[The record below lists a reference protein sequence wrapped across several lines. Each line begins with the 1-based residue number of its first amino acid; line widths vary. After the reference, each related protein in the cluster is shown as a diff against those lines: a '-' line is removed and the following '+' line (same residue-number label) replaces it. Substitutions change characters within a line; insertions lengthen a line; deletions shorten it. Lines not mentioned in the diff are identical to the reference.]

1 MAVPSVQPIAP
12 WYAAEASKSG
22 SHTLK
27 CPEEQVLSC
36 VPAARSPSKKYKQ
49 TIRRL
54 QAKVAAQRKTIK
66 RLLRQPHQ
74 APSSTSKA
82 LGIIRPHVTEEVFKL
97 LSAHVRLRPK
107 GKGKRFPVSRATQ
120 VLSASVS
127 IAITALV
134 YAKVLPASAIT
145 TAQFCDRM
153 DRIFDALNSS
163 SKKKTS
169 QKLRHAIVKEDSEL
183 IDFLRGQPPWIA
195 SWTFDG
201 RRQPQ
206 TVIGWQITIQAI
218 CQLWDD
224 LSKNYNFEYL
234 LTRRLQQDPLEN
246 IFGHIRQK
254 QGCNTNP
261 NVAQF
266 ICGLKHI
273 CIRKLFKL
281 SEYGNVE
288 DDECDLL
295 QELSPFSLATCPE
308 SSEETR
314 ASLSPRFPPCATEPS
329 DESYVAPS
337 ADPEH
342 VGGAAVLETAPAQLT
357 CALVPVSPRVDRDVD
372 LALDLDRVLGR
383 FLDRDLDLASKLGDS
398 WLLPRRCPRDARV
411 GAAASL
417 GIGRVGPA
425 VPSEIFLVFL
435 LRTSHHPASLV
446 KSSRSIS
453 SPSTLTTIVAY

>member
-1 MAVPSVQPIAP
+1 MTMMASGQHIVPG
-12 WYAAEASKSG
+12 AAGCNSEKRVCG
-22 SHTLK
+22 RGFEKRLPHIEV
-27 CPEEQVLSC
+27 PEEQVLSC

-107 GKGKRFPVSRATQ
+107 GKGKRFPFSRATQ

-127 IAITALV
+127 IAITALA

-163 SKKKTS
+163 SKKKSS

-206 TVIGWQITIQAI
+206 TVVGWQITIQAI

-234 LTRRLQQDPLEN
+234 LTRRLQQNPLEN
-246 IFGHIRQK
+246 IFGPIRQK
-254 QGCNTNP
+254 QGSNTNP

-273 CIRKLFKL
+273 CVRKLFKL

-295 QELSPFSLATCPE
+295 QELYPFSLA
-308 SSEETR
+308 S
-314 ASLSPRFPPCATEPS
+314 ASLVDNEECAQPQPDDFPALDDLSELATNIHS
-329 DESYVAPS
+329 HTYVGELCTLVRVAS
-337 ADPEH
+337 S
-342 VGGAAVLETAPAQLT
+342 L
-357 CALVPVSPRVDRDVD
+357 CALLSPTQVSPRRG
-372 LALDLDRVLGR
+372 LAVTPWPLQRPEN
-383 FLDRDLDLASKLGDS
+383 K
-398 WLLPRRCPRDARV
+398 
-411 GAAASL
+411 
-417 GIGRVGPA
+417 
-425 VPSEIFLVFL
+425 
-435 LRTSHHPASLV
+435 
-446 KSSRSIS
+446 SRSR
-453 SPSTLTTIVAY
+453 LTRSICPQVAQQATMSVFSADKM